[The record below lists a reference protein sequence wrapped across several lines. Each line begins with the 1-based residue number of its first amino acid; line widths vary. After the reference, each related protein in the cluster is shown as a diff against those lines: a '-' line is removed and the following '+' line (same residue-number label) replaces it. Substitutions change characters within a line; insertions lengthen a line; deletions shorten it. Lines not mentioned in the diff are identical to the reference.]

1 MLVTA
6 ALITLGTVAY
16 LNIGSWWA
24 RTSWKAWG
32 KNQRTTAGFLCF
44 PLSYLS
50 HNIGINW
57 HFGPLSI
64 GGYYPDGADIYEK
77 IMAVAWPLKALMN
90 SITFVCFAGLK
101 TIAKVC
107 NLPKTISSLSVLLP
121 KRIQKSQPRTT
132 ISKIGN
138 RPVDVD
144 EYHVQGAS
152 GGIGN
157 HPDRKRFWLNQ
168 DGSRTNQTQQL
179 ILTRRRNPTRRLFYQ
194 QKGGFS
200 VFSPCIIIGK
210 MIKYSHLLYCHC
222 EQSEAISW
230 FACYQGDCH
239 VATAPAMTINT
250 LSKIYAHK
258 LARADLYRRKQKFR

>member
-121 KRIQKSQPRTT
+121 KRIQKKSTKELPSAKSETDQF
-132 ISKIGN
+132 
-138 RPVDVD
+138 DVD
-144 EYHVQGAS
+144 EYHRLKARLAELET
-152 GGIGN
+152 
-157 HPDRKRFWLNQ
+157 HPDKEKVLAQPRRF
-168 DGSRTNQTQQL
+168 
-179 ILTRRRNPTRRLFYQ
+179 
-194 QKGGFS
+194 
-200 VFSPCIIIGK
+200 
-210 MIKYSHLLYCHC
+210 
-222 EQSEAISW
+222 
-230 FACYQGDCH
+230 
-239 VATAPAMTINT
+239 
-250 LSKIYAHK
+250 
-258 LARADLYRRKQKFR
+258 